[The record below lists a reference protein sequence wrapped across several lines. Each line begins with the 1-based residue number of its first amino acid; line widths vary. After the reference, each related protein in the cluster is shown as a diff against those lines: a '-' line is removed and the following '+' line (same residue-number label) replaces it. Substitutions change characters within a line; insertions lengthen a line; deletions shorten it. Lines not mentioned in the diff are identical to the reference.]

1 MLDFFLLVA
10 WFKSCKSF
18 SCFHW
23 GLDQDLSRELL
34 LSVWFSC
41 YLLHESGERDHV
53 PPGLYKVCS
62 VLRHACKFQ
71 NVNHTLKAE
80 VTLKK
85 NSRLD
90 FLSHWRWL
98 SHRKKS
104 SEMEKPG
111 TLWNSLETE
120 TYSPMTMSRPR
131 QSSKWLLF
139 ALAFCW
145 WWTVIPKASGQLLT
159 SFSVLSLLETSH
171 TGEGM
176 ELCLSIIKHY
186 WHNFRHIKAHLITTH
201 NK

>member
-131 QSSKWLLF
+131 QSSKWLLCSGFLLMVNCNAQGIWPTAHFFQCSLF
-139 ALAFCW
+139 AWNFTHRWGHGTLPFHYKALLAQFQ
-145 WWTVIPKASGQLLT
+145 TYKSTPNY
-159 SFSVLSLLETSH
+159 H
-171 TGEGM
+171 T
-176 ELCLSIIKHY
+176 
-186 WHNFRHIKAHLITTH
+186 
-201 NK
+201 